1 MTPLLSLVLL
11 DLFGLVSAALDPA
24 AESLAPHRKNVY
36 RAVTVGDNVTLECPH
51 ETQVFKYFWYEQSL
65 GETPRLVASIYRG
78 ASTIV
83 MDTRFTVSTD
93 DSKNNLEMSN
103 VQPSHSATYYCIMS
117 YSMTFEFVR
126 SVTVFVKGAQPD
138 VQQPSHRDVKPGQT
152 VVLNCTVQTGPCEGP
167 RDVYWFKDHSDQC
180 EPNVTSADR
189 SCVYNLPLNNV
200 SWEQTG
206 TYYCAV
212 AACGLVVFGGGTR
225 LVIKAAPAS
234 VYFLSGALVFTCCL
248 LFAGFPRLV
257 QFMAAQQDDGQ
268 GRGKMDVSGTWSECI
283 YLSVQ

>member
-24 AESLAPHRKNVY
+24 TESLAPHRKNVY

-83 MDTRFTVSTD
+83 MDTRFTVFTD

-167 RDVYWFKDHSDQC
+167 RDVYWFKESEAAEPGMLYSHSDQC

-189 SCVYNLPLNNV
+189 SCVYNLPLNN
-200 SWEQTG
+200 
-206 TYYCAV
+206 
-212 AACGLVVFGGGTR
+212 
-225 LVIKAAPAS
+225 
-234 VYFLSGALVFTCCL
+234 
-248 LFAGFPRLV
+248 GFPRLV

-268 GRGKMDVSGTWSECI
+268 GRGKMDDSGTWSECI